1 MSGEFRYRHGYCKS
15 NPRKMVKT
23 WAEKEMRNLRR
34 LYAAGVPSPQP
45 VLLKNH
51 ILVMEFVGEN
61 GWPAPRLK
69 DAQLTGKQLAQA
81 YWQTCLHMRTMYHV
95 CKLVHG
101 DLSEYNM
108 LWDEAKGGVVIIDVS
123 QVCCDWVSL
132 VVMSN

>member
-1 MSGEFRYRHGYCKS
+1 
-15 NPRKMVKT
+15 
-23 WAEKEMRNLRR
+23 
-34 LYAAGVPSPQP
+34 
-45 VLLKNH
+45 
-51 ILVMEFVGEN
+51 
-61 GWPAPRLK
+61 
-69 DAQLTGKQLAQA
+69 
-81 YWQTCLHMRTMYHV
+81 V